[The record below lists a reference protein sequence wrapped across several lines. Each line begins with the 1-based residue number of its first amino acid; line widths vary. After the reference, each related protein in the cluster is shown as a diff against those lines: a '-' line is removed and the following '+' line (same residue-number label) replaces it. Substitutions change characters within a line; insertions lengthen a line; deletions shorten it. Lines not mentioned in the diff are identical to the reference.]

1 LVMLWEGRSAID
13 GVHCATRRNPA
24 LELAASHSAASRGR
38 KMADSHPSHGRPV
51 RSSSPRI
58 SRVGVVGVPVTDQDR
73 ALAFYVDGL
82 GLEKRV
88 DVARGDGTRW
98 IEVAPAGEGTTI
110 ALVPARAGATARIE
124 TGVHLVVD
132 TLHDEAASDVRTI
145 HAELRSRGVDTDPE
159 VVHVPGVPPMF
170 SIRDP
175 DGNVLRVVA
184 RHRPA

>member
-1 LVMLWEGRSAID
+1 
-13 GVHCATRRNPA
+13 
-24 LELAASHSAASRGR
+24 
-38 KMADSHPSHGRPV
+38 MANSHPSRHDPV

-58 SRVGVVGVPVTDQDR
+58 SRVGTVGVSVTDQDR

-88 DVARGDGTRW
+88 DVVHGDGRRW
-98 IEVAPAGEGTTI
+98 IEVAPSGGDTTI
-110 ALVPARAGATARIE
+110 ALVPARDSVTAGIE
-124 TGVHLVVD
+124 TGIRLFVD
-132 TLHDEAASDVRTI
+132 TIHDEAAKNMRTVR
-145 HAELRSRGVDTDPE
+145 AELQARGVNTDPE

-184 RHRPA
+184 RHPPA